1 MRSVHG
7 YLLAMNSPL
16 RGDYLLSNS
25 GTLMLVQVTDA
36 HLMAAEGGRL
46 LNVDTDDSL
55 AAVLELVVANTA
67 APDGLLITGDIAGD
81 GASEAYQRLAQALD
95 VIPAPSF
102 WLPGNHDDCDQT
114 EVGREHF
121 IRTITNPHW
130 LIVML
135 DSQQADAVGGHL
147 SASELD
153 ALSQAVDRANQ
164 EGKHLLVALHHP
176 LHPVGCAWLDPQ
188 RVANSAAFE
197 LEVQRC
203 RQQVVVIAGHVHQ
216 ESDQQS
222 TGIRYLTTP
231 STCIQFAPN
240 QVNFKVDNQAPGY
253 RWLRLAP
260 SGEVE
265 TGVERVT
272 GREFP
277 VDLNSGGYL

>member
-1 MRSVHG
+1 
-7 YLLAMNSPL
+7 MNSAL
-16 RGDYLLSNS
+16 RGDCLLSNS
-25 GTLMLVQVTDA
+25 GTLTLVQVTDA

-55 AAVLELVVANTA
+55 AAVVELVAANTP

-81 GASEAYQRLAQALD
+81 GASDAYQRLARALD
-95 VIPAPSF
+95 AIPAPSF
-102 WLPGNHDDCDQT
+102 WLPGNHDDCGAS
-114 EVGREHF
+114 EVAPEHF
-121 IRTITNPHW
+121 VHTITNPHW

-135 DSQQADAVGGHL
+135 DSQQTDAVGGYL

-153 ALSQAVDRANQ
+153 ALSTAVDRANQ

-176 LHPVGCAWLDPQ
+176 LHPVGCDWLDPQ

-203 RQQVVVIAGHVHQ
+203 RQQAVVIAGHVHQ

-222 TGIRYLTTP
+222 NGIRYFTTP

-272 GREFP
+272 DREFP

>member
-1 MRSVHG
+1 
-7 YLLAMNSPL
+7 MNSPL

-25 GTLMLVQVTDA
+25 GTLILVQVTDA
-36 HLMAAEGGRL
+36 HLMAEEGGRL

-67 APDGLLITGDIAGD
+67 APDALLITGDIAGD
-81 GASEAYQRLAQALD
+81 GASEAYQRLARALD

-102 WLPGNHDDCDQT
+102 WLPGNHDDCDPS
-114 EVGREHF
+114 EVGSEHF
-121 IRTITNPHW
+121 IRTMTNPHW

-153 ALSQAVDRANQ
+153 AVSQAVDRANQ

-176 LHPVGCAWLDPQ
+176 LHPVGCDWLDPQ

-231 STCIQFAPN
+231 STCIQFAPGSAE
-240 QVNFKVDNQAPGY
+240 FKVDAQAPGC
-253 RWLRLAP
+253 RMLTLHE
-260 SGEVE
+260 SGEWE
-265 TGVERVT
+265 TAVLRVT
-272 GREFP
+272 DETFA
-277 VDLNSGGYL
+277 VDLDSPGHA

>member
-1 MRSVHG
+1 
-7 YLLAMNSPL
+7 MNSPL
-16 RGDYLLSNS
+16 RGDCLLSNS
-25 GTLMLVQVTDA
+25 GTLTLVQVTDA

-81 GASEAYQRLAQALD
+81 GASDAYQRLARALD

-102 WLPGNHDDCDQT
+102 WLPGNHDDCD
-114 EVGREHF
+114 ESDVGREHF

-176 LHPVGCAWLDPQ
+176 LHPVGCDWLDPQ

-272 GREFP
+272 DREFP

>member
-1 MRSVHG
+1 
-7 YLLAMNSPL
+7 MNSAL
-16 RGDYLLSNS
+16 RGDYSLDNS
-25 GTLMLVQVTDA
+25 ETLTLIQVTDA
-36 HLMAAEGGRL
+36 HLMAEEGGRL

-55 AAVLELVVANTA
+55 AAVLERVVAHPAT
-67 APDGLLITGDIAGD
+67 PDALLVTGDIAGD
-81 GASEAYQRLAQALD
+81 GGSDAYRRLARALD

-102 WLPGNHDDCDQT
+102 WLPGNHDDCDT
-114 EVGREHF
+114 SEVGGERF

-135 DSQQADAVGGHL
+135 DSQQTDAVGGHL
-147 SASELD
+147 GANELD

-176 LHPVGCAWLDPQ
+176 LHPVGCDWLDPQ
-188 RVANSAAFE
+188 RVGNSAAFE

-203 RQQVVVIAGHVHQ
+203 RKQVVVIAGHVHQ
-216 ESDQQS
+216 ESDQDHA
-222 TGIRYLTTP
+222 GIRYFTTP

-240 QVNFKVDNQAPGY
+240 QVNFKVDDQAPGY
-253 RWLRLAP
+253 RWLQLSP

-272 GREFP
+272 DRDFP